1 MNKIVAI
8 VGRPNVGKSTLFN
21 RLIKKNEAIVDSE
34 SGVTRD
40 RHYSLSDW
48 NGKVFTLIDTG
59 GYVTGGDDSYE
70 KEIDTQVMIAIE
82 ECDKVIFVVDVN
94 DGITAIDRE
103 ITKLLHKSSKEVILA
118 VNKVDK
124 TIMTNESLEF
134 FSLGFD
140 KLFGISAING
150 SGSGELLDEL
160 VKDFELDQNDEKDN
174 IPSFAVVGRPNAG
187 KSSFI
192 NTLIGEERNIVKD
205 EPGTTR
211 DSIDTYFNKFD
222 LNFKLIDTA
231 GIRKKSKINTN
242 LEFYSV
248 VRSIKAIENCDVCL
262 LIMDATRG
270 FDSQIKNIFWLA
282 HRRNKGIVILVNK
295 WDLVK
300 KENNST
306 IEFEKQIREE
316 IKPFTDIHIIFI
328 SCLKKQRIL
337 KSLKFA
343 IETFEN
349 RSRKIKT
356 SKLNNDLLPIVERN
370 PPPSNK
376 GKFVKIKYCSQ
387 IPSHYPQ
394 FVFTS
399 SLPQYM
405 KEPYKRFLE
414 NKIRKLYNFTGSPVN
429 IYSRKK

>member
-160 VKDFELDQNDEKDN
+160 VKDFELDQNDEKDD

-205 EPGTTR
+205 EPGTTL
-211 DSIDTYFNKFD
+211 S
-222 LNFKLIDTA
+222 L
-231 GIRKKSKINTN
+231 
-242 LEFYSV
+242 
-248 VRSIKAIENCDVCL
+248 
-262 LIMDATRG
+262 
-270 FDSQIKNIFWLA
+270 
-282 HRRNKGIVILVNK
+282 
-295 WDLVK
+295 
-300 KENNST
+300 
-306 IEFEKQIREE
+306 
-316 IKPFTDIHIIFI
+316 IHI
-328 SCLKKQRIL
+328 
-337 KSLKFA
+337 
-343 IETFEN
+343 
-349 RSRKIKT
+349 
-356 SKLNNDLLPIVERN
+356 
-370 PPPSNK
+370 
-376 GKFVKIKYCSQ
+376 
-387 IPSHYPQ
+387 
-394 FVFTS
+394 
-399 SLPQYM
+399 
-405 KEPYKRFLE
+405 
-414 NKIRKLYNFTGSPVN
+414 
-429 IYSRKK
+429 

>member
-160 VKDFELDQNDEKDN
+160 VKDFELDQNDEKDD

-270 FDSQIKNIFWLA
+270 FDSQIKNIFLA
-282 HRRNKGIVILVNK
+282 CSS
-295 WDLVK
+295 K
-300 KENNST
+300 K
-306 IEFEKQIREE
+306 
-316 IKPFTDIHIIFI
+316 
-328 SCLKKQRIL
+328 
-337 KSLKFA
+337 
-343 IETFEN
+343 
-349 RSRKIKT
+349 
-356 SKLNNDLLPIVERN
+356 
-370 PPPSNK
+370 
-376 GKFVKIKYCSQ
+376 
-387 IPSHYPQ
+387 
-394 FVFTS
+394 
-399 SLPQYM
+399 
-405 KEPYKRFLE
+405 
-414 NKIRKLYNFTGSPVN
+414 
-429 IYSRKK
+429 

>member
-8 VGRPNVGKSTLFN
+8 VGRPNVGKSTFFN

-40 RHYSLSDW
+40 RHYSISDW
-48 NGKVFTLIDTG
+48 NGKFFTLIDTG
-59 GYVTGGDDSYE
+59 GYVIGGDDSYE
-70 KEIDTQVMIAIE
+70 KEIDNQVMIALD

-94 DGITAIDRE
+94 DGITSLDKDIS
-103 ITKLLHKSSKEVILA
+103 KLLHKSNKTVIVA

-124 TIMTNESLEF
+124 TTMVNDSLEF
-134 FSLGFD
+134 FNLGFE
-140 KLFGISAING
+140 KVFGISAING
-150 SGSGELLDEL
+150 SGTGDLLDEL
-160 VKDFELDQNDEKDN
+160 VIDFEMEDEQEEDN

-211 DSIDTYFNKFD
+211 DSIDTYYNKFD
-222 LNFKLIDTA
+222 LEFKLIDTA
-231 GIRKKSKINTN
+231 GIRKKSKINN
-242 LEFYSV
+242 DLEFYSV

-262 LIMDATRG
+262 LIMDATRS
-270 FDSQIKNIFWLA
+270 FDTQIKNIFWLA
-282 HRRNKGIVILVNK
+282 HRRNKGIVILINK
-295 WDLVK
+295 WDLVTA
-300 KENNST
+300 ENKST
-306 IEFEKQIREE
+306 TQFEKKIREE
-316 IKPFTDIHIIFI
+316 IKPFSDVHIIFI

-337 KSLKFA
+337 KSLKLA
-343 IETFEN
+343 VNTYEN
-349 RSRKIKT
+349 RKRKIKT
-356 SKLNNDLLPIVERN
+356 SQLNNDLLPIISKN

-414 NKIRKLYNFTGSPVN
+414 NKIRELSDFKGSPIN